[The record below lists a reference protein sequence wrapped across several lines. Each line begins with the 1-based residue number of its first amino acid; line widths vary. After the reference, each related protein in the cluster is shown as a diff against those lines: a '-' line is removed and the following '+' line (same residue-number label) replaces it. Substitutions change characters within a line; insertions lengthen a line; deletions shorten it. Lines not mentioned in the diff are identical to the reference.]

1 MGMVSKKDQRAVVL
15 RREDLSTK
23 AVVSHIRDYIPCMSM
38 LEFDISQDHIY
49 FHCLNAER
57 KSCHF
62 TEDPP

>member
-1 MGMVSKKDQRAVVL
+1 MGMVSKKDKRAVVL
-15 RREDLSTK
+15 RREDLFAK
-23 AVVSHIRDYIPCMSM
+23 VGLWHIRNYVPCMSM
-38 LEFDISQDHIY
+38 LEFDISQDQIY